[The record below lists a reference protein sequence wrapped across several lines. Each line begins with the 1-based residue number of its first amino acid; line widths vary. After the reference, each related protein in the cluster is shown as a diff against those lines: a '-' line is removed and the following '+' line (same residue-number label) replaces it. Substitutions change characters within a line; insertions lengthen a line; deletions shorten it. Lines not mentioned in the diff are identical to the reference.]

1 MKNLS
6 LFIIG
11 LLIGALSVYFF
22 CCINDAAL
30 IEEEIIKPNGLITPS
45 EAKTLDRAFNTRHQL
60 ISDSIVKRPDNRSS
74 WYALEDMRNYL
85 NYAEKQAKDL
95 GYTMDGVRVYLGAY
109 PEVRDQVGYT
119 TMFFIPTGYQ
129 ITSEGGMTLSKAA
142 IQKGGD
148 ISGGDGLN
156 MGDNGIPPGANYPQ

>member
-11 LLIGALSVYFF
+11 LLIGALAVYF
-22 CCINDAAL
+22 CCMNDTVP
-30 IEEEIIKPNGLITPS
+30 IEEELIKPNGLITPS
-45 EAKTLDRAFNTRHQL
+45 EAKTLDQAFNTRHAL

-109 PEVRDQVGYT
+109 PDVKDQVGYT

-129 ITSEGGMTLSKAA
+129 ITSEDGTAISKLPFKKVA
-142 IQKGGD
+142 IF
-148 ISGGDGLN
+148 L
-156 MGDNGIPPGANYPQ
+156 MVMA